1 MPVMAASYG
10 TCIFC
15 PFTFVTCT
23 GAAAFTDDAPAAPA
37 AAAAAVPALPADDGS
52 QADEGEA
59 AGPTGLKPAAVAAA
73 ARAAA
78 ALAASDSWIMPSGPV
93 SGVVRSTIDKRW
105 LPVMPSSQSVSDGQV
120 SI

>member
-1 MPVMAASYG
+1 MAASYG

-23 GAAAFTDDAPAAPA
+23 GAAAFADDAPAA
-37 AAAAAVPALPADDGS
+37 ALPAANGS
-52 QADEGEA
+52 LADPGEA

-93 SGVVRSTIDKRW
+93 SGVMRSTIDKRW
-105 LPVMPSSQSVSDGQV
+105 LPLMPSSQSVSDGQV